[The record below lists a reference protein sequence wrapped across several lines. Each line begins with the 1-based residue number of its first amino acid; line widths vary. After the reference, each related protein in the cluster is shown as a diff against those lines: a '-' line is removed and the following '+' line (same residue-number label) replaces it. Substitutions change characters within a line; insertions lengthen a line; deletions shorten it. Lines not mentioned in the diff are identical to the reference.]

1 MAEFFAEIEARQAE
15 ARLAFG
21 RMLRLWRER
30 NGWTQYTVADWGKEA
45 GFPAISY
52 GNLSAIEQGKA
63 GELRRPAFFQLAEV
77 NRRIAEQSWG
87 RLKSQALKDKLKGA
101 TAIVDDDGSLWGPIE
116 LWSCYV
122 GLRPVPTAFQPKPR
136 PEAPPVALQEARALS
151 QTWRELVSSA
161 VDERDLD
168 AFEAVQEIARQAPLP
183 LRKQLRTVL
192 TSFGDYEPEQL
203 KELWDG
209 EWLPERWIQNWLEN
223 QPSPAGGAAEPA
235 GGPVEAA
242 QPRGRSSK
250 GKGSRSKAKPT
261 SASES

>member
-1 MAEFFAEIEARQAE
+1 MAESFAQIEARQAE

-87 RLKSQALKDKLKGA
+87 RLKSQALKDKIKGA

-136 PEAPPVALQEARALS
+136 PEAPPVALHEAKALS

-209 EWLPERWIQNWLEN
+209 EWLPERWIQTWLETL
-223 QPSPAGGAAEPA
+223 PPAAGAAEPVS
-235 GGPVEAA
+235 GQPEAIKT
-242 QPRGRSSK
+242 K

-261 SASES
+261 AGSES

>member
-101 TAIVDDDGSLWGPIE
+101 TAIVDDDGTLWGPIE

-136 PEAPPVALQEARALS
+136 PEAPSVALQEARALS
-151 QTWRELVSSA
+151 AAWRELVSSA

-209 EWLPERWIQNWLEN
+209 EWLPERWIRAWLEN
-223 QPSPAGGAAEPA
+223 LSPAA
-235 GGPVEAA
+235 GEAQPVASQPEAA
-242 QPRGRSSK
+242 KTKTKSK
-250 GKGSRSKAKPT
+250 DKGSRSKAKPLP
-261 SASES
+261 ASET

>member
-1 MAEFFAEIEARQAE
+1 MAESFAQIEARQAE

-45 GFPAISY
+45 GFSAISY

-87 RLKSQALKDKLKGA
+87 RLKTQALKDKLKGA
-101 TAIVDDDGSLWGPIE
+101 TAIVDDDGTLWGPIE

-136 PEAPPVALQEARALS
+136 PEAPAVALQEARALS

-161 VDERDLD
+161 VNERDLD

-209 EWLPERWIQNWLEN
+209 EWLPERWIQSWLETL
-223 QPSPAGGAAEPA
+223 PPAAGTAEPV
-235 GGPVEAA
+235 GGQAEPA

-250 GKGSRSKAKPT
+250 GTGSRSKAKLT
-261 SASES
+261 AASES

>member
-1 MAEFFAEIEARQAE
+1 MAESFAQIEERQAE

-45 GFPAISY
+45 GFSAISY

-63 GELRRPAFFQLAEV
+63 GELRRPAFFQLADV

-87 RLKSQALKDKLKGA
+87 RLKTQALKDKLKGA
-101 TAIVDDDGSLWGPIE
+101 TAIVDDDGTLWGPIE

-168 AFEAVQEIARQAPLP
+168 AFETVQEIARQAPLP

-192 TSFGDYEPEQL
+192 TSFGNYEPEQL

-209 EWLPERWIQNWLEN
+209 EWLPERWIRAWLEN
-223 QPSPAGGAAEPA
+223 LSPAA
-235 GGPVEAA
+235 GESQPVASQPEAVKA
-242 QPRGRSSK
+242 KTKST
-250 GKGSRSKAKPT
+250 GSRSKAKPT
-261 SASES
+261 AGSES

>member
-1 MAEFFAEIEARQAE
+1 MADSFAQIEARQAE

-45 GFPAISY
+45 GFSAISY

-77 NRRIAEQSWG
+77 NRRIAEQDWS
-87 RLKSQALKDKLKGA
+87 RLKTQALKDKLKGA
-101 TAIVDDDGSLWGPIE
+101 MAIVDDDGTLWGPIE

-151 QTWRELVSSA
+151 QTWRELVSGA

-209 EWLPERWIQNWLEN
+209 EWLPERWIQTWLETL
-223 QPSPAGGAAEPA
+223 PSAAGAAEPVS
-235 GGPVEAA
+235 GQPEAIKTKA
-242 QPRGRSSK
+242 KTK
-250 GKGSRSKAKPT
+250 GKGGRSKAKPKA
-261 SASES
+261 ASES

>member
-1 MAEFFAEIEARQAE
+1 MAESFAQIEERQAE

-87 RLKSQALKDKLKGA
+87 RLKTQALKDKLKGA
-101 TAIVDDDGSLWGPIE
+101 TAIVDDHGTLWGPIE

-136 PEAPPVALQEARALS
+136 PEAPSVALQEARALS

-209 EWLPERWIQNWLEN
+209 EWLPERWIQTWLEN
-223 QPSPAGGAAEPA
+223 FSPTAGEAQPVAGQP
-235 GGPVEAA
+235 EAA
-242 QPRGRSSK
+242 KSK
-250 GKGSRSKAKPT
+250 SKSSRSKTKPT
-261 SASES
+261 PTSDS

>member
-1 MAEFFAEIEARQAE
+1 MAEFFAQIEERQAE

-45 GFPAISY
+45 GFSAISY

-101 TAIVDDDGSLWGPIE
+101 TAIVDDDGTLWGPIE

-136 PEAPPVALQEARALS
+136 PEAPSVALQEARALS

-209 EWLPERWIQNWLEN
+209 EWLPERWIRAWLEIL
-223 QPSPAGGAAEPA
+223 SPTAGGAEAVSGQP
-235 GGPVEAA
+235 EAA
-242 QPRGRSSK
+242 K
-250 GKGSRSKAKPT
+250 TEAKAKTKGSRSKAKPT
-261 SASES
+261 SASET